1 MIYYK
6 EYTLS
11 DQRTLVVR
19 NGEKEDGEAVLWNFV
34 ETHGES
40 DFLLTY
46 PEECTFTPEKE
57 GMYMERE
64 KKEEREAQLVALL
77 EGKIV
82 GSAGVESIGNKMKIK
97 HRCSFGVSV
106 SKAYWGMG
114 IGKALTLSSIECAKN
129 AGYSQMEL
137 EVVKDNYKAI
147 SLYEKLGFVKY
158 GENEKGFL
166 NREGK
171 YQSLVLMKLDLE

>member
-19 NGEKEDGEAVLWNFV
+19 NGEKEDGEAVLRNFV

-82 GSAGVESIGNKMKIK
+82 GSAGVESIGNKMKS
-97 HRCSFGVSV
+97 R
-106 SKAYWGMG
+106 
-114 IGKALTLSSIECAKN
+114 L
-129 AGYSQMEL
+129 
-137 EVVKDNYKAI
+137 
-147 SLYEKLGFVKY
+147 
-158 GENEKGFL
+158 
-166 NREGK
+166 
-171 YQSLVLMKLDLE
+171 